1 MKRFIAV
8 VGLVLILSG
17 CVKTVYI
24 DENGNE
30 IVPPQSQKTVYVA
43 GTEGQFE
50 VVREIGSY
58 LEEIRDTTTGVH
70 YYLYKLSSSSG
81 YSGLSPIYEA
91 DGSIRV
97 TN

>member
-1 MKRFIAV
+1 MKRFIIVAI
-8 VGLVLILSG
+8 LTTFLSG

>member
-1 MKRFIAV
+1 MKRFIIVPILTAF
-8 VGLVLILSG
+8 LSG